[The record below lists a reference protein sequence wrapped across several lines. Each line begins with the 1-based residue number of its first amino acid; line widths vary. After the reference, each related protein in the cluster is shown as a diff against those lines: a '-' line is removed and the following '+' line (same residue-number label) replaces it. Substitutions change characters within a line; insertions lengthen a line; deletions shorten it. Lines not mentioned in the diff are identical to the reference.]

1 MYNADKLKA
10 AVSMPQLLETYGFSI
25 NRAHKMCCPF
35 HAEKT
40 PSFTV
45 YKDCYHCYG
54 CGAHGDIFSFVMRY
68 YGLTFPQAVVKISN
82 DFGIGVDLDQR
93 RPSEEVERIRRER
106 EQKALEKYRNDME
119 FQRLAEEHRQ
129 LRRDLIDY
137 APRSEYDF
145 VHERYVY
152 ALHHADELLDALIE
166 KIWKEGDRNRSTD

>member
-1 MYNADKLKA
+1 
-10 AVSMPQLLETYGFSI
+10 
-25 NRAHKMCCPF
+25 
-35 HAEKT
+35 
-40 PSFTV
+40 
-45 YKDCYHCYG
+45 
-54 CGAHGDIFSFVMRY
+54 MRY

-119 FQRLAEEHRQ
+119 FRRLAEEHRR

-152 ALHHADELLDALIE
+152 ALHHAEELLYVLTEMIRE
-166 KIWKEGDRNRSTD
+166 EGDKNRNS

>member
-45 YKDCYHCYG
+45 YQDCYHCYG

-82 DFGIGVDLDQR
+82 DFGVGIDVEKR
-93 RPSEEVERIRRER
+93 RPSEEVERIRKERER
-106 EQKALEKYRNDME
+106 KALEKHRKDVKY
-119 FQRLAEEHRQ
+119 QQLAAEHRR
-129 LRRDLIDY
+129 LRHDLIEY
-137 APRSEYDF
+137 SPRSEYDF

-152 ALHHADELLDALIE
+152 ALHHAEELLYVLTEMIRE
-166 KIWKEGDRNRSTD
+166 EGDKNRNS